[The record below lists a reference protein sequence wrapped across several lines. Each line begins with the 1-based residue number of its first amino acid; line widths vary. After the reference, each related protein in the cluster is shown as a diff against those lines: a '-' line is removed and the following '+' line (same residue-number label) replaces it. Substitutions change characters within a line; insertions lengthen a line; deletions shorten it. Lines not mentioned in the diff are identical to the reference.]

1 MSELLL
7 SVILCL
13 ITVNVAFAGYHL
25 YLFTRNRK
33 AIRDRGKLVR
43 DLDATLKEMQNINSD
58 VQSLLE
64 SMKTLHCG
72 AFALRAFLADVIDDK
87 LAVISDEVSSEI
99 DKLEE
104 AIHNNGSKSHAEK
117 KKNQ

>member
-7 SVILCL
+7 PIIFCL
-13 ITVNVAFAGYHL
+13 ITVNVTFAGYHL

-33 AIRDRGKLVR
+33 ALRDRGKLVR
-43 DLDATLKEMQNINSD
+43 DLDTTLKEMQDINSD

-64 SMKTLHCG
+64 SLKTLPCG
-72 AFALRAFLADVIDDK
+72 AIALRAFLADVIDDK
-87 LAVISDEVSSEI
+87 LASISEEVVSEI

-104 AIHNNGSKSHAEK
+104 SIHNNGSKSRADK
-117 KKNQ
+117 QKNR